1 MSKRGGIVAG
11 SDTDGTK
18 IEANANRYTF
28 VWAKTVER
36 NKQRIREQLR
46 DVWKYVERASA
57 EEEQAPNEPD
67 FEAVDPEAVTRGE
80 SDRRGVAESRARC
93 EDKAAGAEIEAE
105 LPGRAAKVEAQ
116 ERMLDGRRSSS
127 KTDQT
132 RRS

>member
-67 FEAVDPEAVTRGE
+67 FEAVDPKR
-80 SDRRGVAESRARC
+80 
-93 EDKAAGAEIEAE
+93 
-105 LPGRAAKVEAQ
+105 
-116 ERMLDGRRSSS
+116 
-127 KTDQT
+127 
-132 RRS
+132 